1 MIFSDLALSQR
12 LERAEGFACAQYAQ
26 TRRRQFPESDA
37 EWIEC
42 GGAYA
47 VFDGVNSPCTQ
58 TFCLGLFEQVSE
70 ATLDTVER
78 FFFDHGAPVVHEV
91 SPFAGV
97 VAMKML
103 CLRGYCPVEMSSVLY
118 RQAERLESS
127 SNGNVTVG
135 VTERADSEL
144 WSEISARGWA
154 ADWANEHPE
163 LVEYLKEFGSL
174 TTKREQTVCFL
185 AEVDGKPGAAGVL
198 TMHEGV
204 ALFGGSSTI
213 PEFRRRGLQTALLEE
228 RMRYAFDYECDIA
241 MMVAAPGSN
250 SQRNAERKG
259 FHIAYTRT
267 KWQLKSVT

>member
-228 RMRYAFDYECDIA
+228 RMRYAFDYGCDIA

>member
-1 MIFSDLALSQR
+1 
-12 LERAEGFACAQYAQ
+12 
-26 TRRRQFPESDA
+26 
-37 EWIEC
+37 
-42 GGAYA
+42 
-47 VFDGVNSPCTQ
+47 
-58 TFCLGLFEQVSE
+58 
-70 ATLDTVER
+70 
-78 FFFDHGAPVVHEV
+78 
-91 SPFAGV
+91 
-97 VAMKML
+97 
-103 CLRGYCPVEMSSVLY
+103 
-118 RQAERLESS
+118 
-127 SNGNVTVG
+127 
-135 VTERADSEL
+135 
-144 WSEISARGWA
+144 
-154 ADWANEHPE
+154 
-163 LVEYLKEFGSL
+163 L

-228 RMRYAFDYECDIA
+228 RMRYAFDYGCDIA